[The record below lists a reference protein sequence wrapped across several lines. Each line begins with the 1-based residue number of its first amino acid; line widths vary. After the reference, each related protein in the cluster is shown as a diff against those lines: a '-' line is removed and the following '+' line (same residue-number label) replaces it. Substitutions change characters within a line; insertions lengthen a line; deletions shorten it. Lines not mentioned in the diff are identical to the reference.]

1 MILPGV
7 LSALAA
13 LSFFLGLWQ
22 WLVGRRFPLWRRPA
36 ATDFFPAISILKPL
50 KGVDSQTEACLDSWF
65 SQEYP
70 GDLEL
75 LFGVS
80 SPDDPACEV
89 VQRLVARYPHRKAEL
104 VIANPVLGPNAK
116 VSTLC
121 YLEKA
126 ATHQHL
132 IISDADVFISPDFL
146 PVLVTALRDDSVGI
160 VNCFY
165 ALGQPRTLPMRFEA
179 VAGNADFWTHVL
191 QAVTLKPMDFALGA
205 VIAMRERDLQKIGGF
220 ESILEFLAD
229 DYQLGN
235 AIANS
240 GKTLE
245 ICTIPVECH
254 AQPYGWR
261 SFWAHQVRWGRTI
274 RVCRPVAYFFSILG
288 NGTLWPLLAFAF
300 VTSTTGRIVFAAMFI
315 LRMLAAVSNYAR
327 LTRQSP
333 WWVAPL
339 APVQDIGQTLIWIVS
354 FLGNEI
360 VWRGE
365 RFRVNRSGKLT
376 RLA

>member
-1 MILPGV
+1 MILPSV

-13 LSFFLGLWQ
+13 LSFLLGLWQ
-22 WLVGRRFPLWRRPA
+22 WFVGRKFPIWKRPA
-36 ATDFFPAISILKPL
+36 TTDFFPAISILKPL
-50 KGVDSQTEACLDSWF
+50 KGIDSETESCLESWF
-65 SQEYP
+65 SQDYP
-70 GDLEL
+70 AEVEL
-75 LFGVS
+75 LFGVA
-80 SPDDPACEV
+80 SPDDPACELI
-89 VQRLVARYPHRKAEL
+89 RNLTARFSHRKAEL
-104 VIANPVLGPNAK
+104 IIANPVLGPNAK

-121 YLEKA
+121 YLQKR
-126 ATHQHL
+126 ATHQFL
-132 IISDADVFISPDFL
+132 VISDADVLIPDQFF
-146 PVLVTALRDDSVGI
+146 PVLLAPLRDNSVGI

-205 VIAMRERDLQKIGGF
+205 VIALRRHDLQKVGSF
-220 ESILEFLAD
+220 ESMLEFLAD

-235 AIANS
+235 LIAHG
-240 GKTLE
+240 GKKLE
-245 ICTIPVECH
+245 ICTIPVECR

-261 SFWAHQVRWGRTI
+261 SVWEHQVRWGRTI
-274 RVCRPVAYFFSILG
+274 RVCRPIAYFFSILG
-288 NGTLWPLLAFAF
+288 NGTLWPLLAFFFA
-300 VTSTTGRIVFAAMFI
+300 SSTGRMVFGAMLV

-327 LTRQSP
+327 LTRQWR
-333 WWVAPL
+333 WWVALLTPL
-339 APVQDIGQTLIWIVS
+339 QDIGQALIWIVS

-365 RFRVNRSGKLT
+365 RFRVNRRGKLT